1 MSDKFQKH
9 SIFTIAPHAH
19 FLKVLAQNILDG
31 TLLSNWDMSGAF
43 ALSDVNIILPTRR
56 AQLELCNQFSNL
68 LGGGALLP
76 NITTF
81 GEQNEEEAIFLPPF
95 DVEHLPK
102 QISKIKRSMILAK
115 MIEAYAIK
123 NGRLPTDIGE
133 RETLDTRLNHSEIL
147 ALSASLC
154 ELIDS
159 FLIEDI
165 PIKNLKNIAP
175 ENLAHNWQ
183 QTLEFLDI
191 ALEAWPKILQ
201 EEDKIDGVEL
211 RNILIKRQADAAKQI
226 FANKPVI
233 AAGSTGS
240 VLATSNL
247 LKAISKL
254 ERGLI
259 VLPGFNNEGEN
270 IFHSLQNKDKN
281 PSGHSQY
288 AMVRTLA
295 QLGFAPD
302 EVKELAPKN
311 IHNRTKIIRYSM
323 ALIDESA
330 NWAEQRKQEK
340 FNQVVIEQAIK
351 NVSII
356 EAPNDEI
363 QARSIA
369 MACIETLAKN
379 KSVGIISPDQN
390 LARRIK
396 AELLRFDIILDD
408 SAGTPLFQT
417 PAGRFIRLILAA
429 AKSDF
434 AAVDLI
440 ALLKNQFS
448 TFALGR
454 ADIAKIA
461 DLIEFGLL
469 RSQKPSDGIAALKLA
484 LAKNISGKQKY
495 IPLYLNESEGVKV
508 ENLLNKIE
516 EIFAPIISLFKQEK
530 FYVSQFAKILNQ
542 ATLGIIETND
552 SRVNISPDMKQIL
565 NWLDELAQINDSNSP
580 SLSSF
585 EIAKSLRELMAGNSF
600 VAPNKAN
607 NKVYIWGQLEAR
619 LQNPDLMIIAGF
631 NETIW
636 PKTVNSGAWLSR
648 NMAIAAGLSA
658 PEKKIGQ
665 AAHDFEMA
673 MGNENVIISYSKR
686 IGTNPA
692 LPSRFLQRFF
702 AFIGEEVENTCL
714 KKGQKWLN
722 QAAMLDFEIK
732 PKAATR
738 PSPCPIAA
746 IRPKSLSVT
755 EIMTLI
761 RSPYDIYAKYILGLN
776 SIDALGAEVEA
787 KDRGSLIHKIFE
799 EFIKN
804 KINPKAPDAF
814 KQLINIANEV
824 FSSLTIRPNLQ
835 TLYQARFETIAKK
848 FIEFE
853 SARDAKILTR
863 NAEISGEW
871 EMPAAE
877 NIFTLRGKADRIDI
891 KNDGSL
897 EIIDFKTGSPPSA
910 TEMREYL
917 APQLLLEAAMAQ
929 GGAFADIKSAQVT
942 SLKYIKISNSPDAFV
957 VSDFVYKGNIE
968 QAIDEIIMR
977 LSRHVQ
983 EMLFSDK
990 TPMSA
995 RVFPNPKQTFVSA
1008 YEHLAR
1014 TGEWSLSEG
1023 EEEA

>member
-1 MSDKFQKH
+1 MSNKLQKH

-19 FLKVLAQNILDG
+19 FLKVLALNILDG
-31 TLLSNWDMSGAF
+31 TLLSGWDMSGDF

-56 AQLELCNQFSNL
+56 AQFELCKQFSDL

-102 QISKIKRSMILAK
+102 QVSKIKRSMILAK
-115 MIEAYAIK
+115 MIEAWAIK

-133 RETLDTRLNHSEIL
+133 GKTLDTRLNHSEIL
-147 ALSASLC
+147 ALSTSLC
-154 ELIDS
+154 QLIDS

-183 QTLEFLDI
+183 QTLEFLDL
-191 ALEAWPKILQ
+191 ALEAWPKILH
-201 EEDKIDGVEL
+201 EENKIDSVEL
-211 RNILIKRQADAAKQI
+211 RNIIIKRQADAAKQI
-226 FANKPVI
+226 FADKPVI

-254 ERGLI
+254 ERGVV
-259 VLPGFNNEGEN
+259 VLPGFNNKKGN
-270 IFHSLQNKDKN
+270 IFHLLLNKEKN

-288 AMVRTLA
+288 AMAKTLA
-295 QLGFAPD
+295 QLDFEPD

-330 NWAEQRKQEK
+330 NWAKQRKQEQL
-340 FNQVVIEQAIK
+340 NIEQAIK
-351 NVSII
+351 NISII
-356 EAPNDEI
+356 EAPNDEM

-369 MACIETLAKN
+369 MASIEALTRN
-379 KSVGIISPDQN
+379 HSIGIISPDQN

-396 AELLRFDIILDD
+396 AELLRFGIILDD

-417 PAGRFIRLILAA
+417 PAGRFLRLIIAT
-429 AKSDF
+429 AKSGF

-484 LAKNISGKQKY
+484 LKENITGKQKY
-495 IPLYLNESEGVKV
+495 IPLYLNESEGVEV

-530 FYVSQFAKILNQ
+530 FYVAQFAKILNH
-542 ATLGIIETND
+542 TILGIIKTND
-552 SRVNISPDMKQIL
+552 EKININPDMKQLL
-565 NWLDELAQINDSNSP
+565 NWLDELIQINDSNSP

-585 EIAKSLRELMAGNSF
+585 EIAKSLKELMGGNSF

-619 LQNPDLMIIAGF
+619 LQNPDLIIIAGF

-636 PKTVNSGAWLSR
+636 PKTVDSGAWLSR

-686 IGTNPA
+686 IGTTPA

-702 AFIGEEVENTCL
+702 AFIGEEAENTCL
-714 KKGQKWLN
+714 KKGREWLS
-722 QAAMLDFEIK
+722 QAERLDFEINPK
-732 PKAATR
+732 PATR

-799 EFIKN
+799 NFIKD

-814 KQLINIANEV
+814 EQLINISNEV

-835 TLYQARFETIAKK
+835 TLYQARFEIMAKR

-853 SARDAKILTR
+853 IIRDAEISTR
-863 NAEISGEW
+863 NAEISGKW
-871 EMPAAE
+871 ELPAAE
-877 NIFTLRGKADRIDI
+877 NIFTLRGEADRIDI
-891 KNDGSL
+891 KNDDSL
-897 EIIDFKTGSPPSA
+897 EIIDFKTGQLPSA

-929 GGAFADIKSAQVT
+929 GGAFVDIKSAQVT
-942 SLKYIKISNSPDAFV
+942 SLKYIKISNSPDAFEV
-957 VSDFVYKGNIE
+957 TDFANEGSLE

-995 RVFPNPKQTFVSA
+995 RVFPAPKQTFVGA

-1014 TGEWSLSEG
+1014 TGEWSLAEG
-1023 EEEA
+1023 VEDEA